1 MKMRSLLAALALAA
15 MTSGCILTSGQFLV
29 SFELGDVRVPGPTT
43 LVSQVVDL
51 NTISEYRD
59 HKSNLKTLADL
70 ALLGTI
76 TNNTSNPVDVE
87 VWMTKDQ
94 TSYLLEQDLKANGV
108 RIWGPFHLAGN
119 ETKQVDWDTSA
130 SLFGATGKA
139 ALIGEIKGD
148 GVFTLYAIGTTG
160 LYDFSIHD
168 GQFVAV
174 LDAAL

>member
-1 MKMRSLLAALALAA
+1 MTMRWLFALLALVG
-15 MTSGCILTSGQFLV
+15 MTAGCVLTSGQFLV
-29 SFELGDVRVPGPTT
+29 NFELGDVRVPGPTT

-59 HKSNLKTLADL
+59 HKENLKTLADL

-76 TNNTSNPVDVE
+76 TNNTSNAVDVE
-87 VWMTKDQ
+87 VWMTRDPS
-94 TSYLLEQDLKANGV
+94 SYLLESDLKANGV

-119 ETKQVDWDTSA
+119 ETKQVNWDTSA
-130 SLFGATGKA
+130 GLFDAAGKA
-139 ALIGEIKGD
+139 ALVGEIKGD
-148 GVFTLYAIGTTG
+148 GVFTLYAIGTSG

>member
-1 MKMRSLLAALALAA
+1 MKMRSLLAALALAV

-108 RIWGPFHLAGN
+108 RIWG
-119 ETKQVDWDTSA
+119 
-130 SLFGATGKA
+130 
-139 ALIGEIKGD
+139 
-148 GVFTLYAIGTTG
+148 
-160 LYDFSIHD
+160 
-168 GQFVAV
+168 
-174 LDAAL
+174 